1 VRERAAYK
9 EPQSALSSKAG
20 GPNWGYFGRTFGSPP
35 GLPGGG
41 ITGILPVSGAGA
53 RIAGSMLDGG
63 HNTPSDWASLS
74 PSSPPPARPTV
85 ECSVLFVP
93 SGDIGA
99 QLLKSCGGGG
109 AVCCA
114 GVALV
119 GGACAN
125 ATAGLTSST
134 HERSSVGF
142 ILMQRKRAKGRAVPQ
157 NRLDKPGHDEIP
169 G

>member
-1 VRERAAYK
+1 M
-9 EPQSALSSKAG
+9 
-20 GPNWGYFGRTFGSPP
+20 
-35 GLPGGG
+35 
-41 ITGILPVSGAGA
+41 TGILPVSGAGA
-53 RIAGSMLDGG
+53 RIAGSILDGG
-63 HNTPSDWASLS
+63 HSTPSDRASLS
-74 PSSPPPARPTV
+74 PSCPPPARPTV

-99 QLLKSCGGGG
+99 QLAESCGGGG

-134 HERSSVGF
+134 HERRIVGP
-142 ILMQRKRAKGRAVPQ
+142 IRMERKRAKGASVPSPE
-157 NRLDKPGHDEIP
+157 LHDFR
-169 G
+169 